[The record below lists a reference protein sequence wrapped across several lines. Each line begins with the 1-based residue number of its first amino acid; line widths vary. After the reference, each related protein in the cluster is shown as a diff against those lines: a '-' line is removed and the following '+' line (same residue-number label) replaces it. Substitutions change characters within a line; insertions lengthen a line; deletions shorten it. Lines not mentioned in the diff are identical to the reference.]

1 MSPQMPRSR
10 PPCRRQFTAWLALSP
25 VLHGAPA
32 QAQVDADAL
41 AKARIAESKT
51 PDPKGEVARKL
62 ADAVRALPPWAP
74 FYPSASL
81 GFDSGREGAG
91 IVQVGFTT
99 RDSEDKVAR
108 FYVERFKARG
118 KPTDQKEPGVR
129 TIEVSNAK
137 GDQITTV
144 VLQPGEGG
152 RVSALIRHEGGGY

>member
-1 MSPQMPRSR
+1 MSPTLPRSR
-10 PPCRRQFTAWLALSP
+10 PPCRRQVAAWLTLLP
-25 VLHGAPA
+25 VLAGAEAQPA
-32 QAQVDADAL
+32 VDADAL
-41 AKARIAESKT
+41 AKARIAESKA

-74 FYPSASL
+74 FYPSAAL
-81 GFDSGREGAG
+81 GFDSGRDGPG
-91 IVQVGFTT
+91 NVQVGFTT

-108 FYVERFKARG
+108 FYLERFKTRG

-152 RVSALIRHEGGGY
+152 RVAAVIRHEGGGY

>member
-1 MSPQMPRSR
+1 MNARLPKSLQFR
-10 PPCRRQFTAWLALSP
+10 RRQLLAWLALSP
-25 VLHGAPA
+25 MRAWA
-32 QAQVDADAL
+32 QAQPQVDADGL

-51 PDPKGEVARKL
+51 PDPKGELARKL
-62 ADAVRALPPWAP
+62 ADALRALPPWAP
-74 FYPSASL
+74 FYPGATL

-91 IVQVGFTT
+91 NVQVGFLT

-118 KPTDQKEPGVR
+118 RPSDQKEPGVR

-152 RVSALIRHEGGGY
+152 RVSGLIRHEGGGY